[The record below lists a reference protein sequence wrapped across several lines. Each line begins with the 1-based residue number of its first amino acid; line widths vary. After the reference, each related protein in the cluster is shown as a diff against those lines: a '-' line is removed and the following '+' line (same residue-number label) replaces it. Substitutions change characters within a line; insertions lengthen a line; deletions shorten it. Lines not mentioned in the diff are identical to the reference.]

1 MNVVAI
7 ILAGG
12 GILLLAF
19 AWPAWWR
26 ERPRR
31 FAEEQERLRRF
42 AEVQE
47 RHWDSS
53 PIDVTPVAQRLE
65 RVRADY
71 VAAIHP
77 LDKASR
83 SFHEQFL
90 DAARQAVSNLSYFRR
105 RRRKPDESARR
116 TA

>member
-26 ERPRR
+26 GRPRR

-42 AEVQE
+42 AEEQE

-71 VAAIHP
+71 VTAIHP
-77 LDKASR
+77 LDKARR
-83 SFHEQFL
+83 SFHEQLL

-105 RRRKPDESARR
+105 RRRKADESARR